1 MRRPAIDS
9 LFEQFFNWR
18 CELSRELYLL
28 RGWLEEQKL
37 AGPGL
42 DGKIPHLL
50 QKLEDERITV
60 AIVAEYSRGKTELI
74 NAMFFADH
82 GRRLL
87 PSGAGATTMCPTE
100 VLYDATLP
108 PGLRLLPIESLETP
122 GRLHELKRDWSGW
135 TVIDFD
141 MANPESISDACLRL
155 SETQMVPAETAE
167 RYALYDPRSGDSAMV
182 QDGCIEIPRWR
193 HALFNF
199 PHPLLKQGLVI
210 LDTPGLNAIGTEPEL
225 TLSTIPSA
233 HVVLFVLGADTG
245 VTRSDRAIW
254 VDHIATAG
262 IARTNCLVA
271 LNKIDAMWDD
281 LRPAESIDA
290 DIEKQVA
297 RTAQVLDVAA
307 ERIFP
312 VSAQK
317 GLIARIQ
324 GNQALLDRSR
334 LVALESALA
343 GELPLAHQNVV
354 QHAFKA
360 EVTELLARVQAILE
374 GRQHNL
380 ARQQEHLVALQGR
393 NCEFV
398 SVSAEEAARVKETFE
413 RVSDRFGRLQAIIGK
428 QGSALL
434 SSVDPDR
441 LRAQIAATR
450 EKMLTSLFS
459 KGVVDAMKSF
469 FNDVRDNMAA
479 ARRQSEETYCLVE
492 AIYQRFIEE
501 HEFRQPVPGRLA
513 IESHALR
520 LAWLE
525 ERLDQRFGTILR
537 VLTSA
542 KSGYTKKYF
551 DALAESVL
559 DIHLACYRD
568 AALWLKGLML
578 PLEKE
583 VHLRREWLVQREDD
597 VASAAKSGSEFAV
610 DARKLEGDAVQL
622 GTQQEKLAEH
632 RLRLQKLLP
641 EEDNW
646 WAQGEAA

>member
-1 MRRPAIDS
+1 MQRAAIDN

-28 RGWLEEQKL
+28 RGWLAEHKL
-37 AGPGL
+37 TGAGL
-42 DGKIPHLL
+42 DDKIAHLL

-60 AIVAEYSRGKTELI
+60 AIVAEFSRGKTELI

-100 VLYDATLP
+100 VLYEATIP
-108 PGLRLLPIESLETP
+108 PGLRLLPIESFDMP
-122 GRLHELKRDWSGW
+122 GRVHELKQDWTGW

-141 MANPESISDACLRL
+141 VASPDSISNACLRL
-155 SETQMVPAETAE
+155 SETQMVPAATAE
-167 RYALYDPRSGDSAMV
+167 RYGLYDPQSGDGALV
-182 QDGCIEIPRWR
+182 QDGRIEVPRWR

-199 PHPLLKQGLVI
+199 PHPVLKQGLVI

-254 VDHIATAG
+254 VDHITTAG
-262 IARTNCLVA
+262 IARANCLVA

-324 GNQALLDRSR
+324 GNQALLDRSGI
-334 LVALESALA
+334 VALESALA

-360 EVTELLARVQAILE
+360 EVTELLARVQANLD
-374 GRQHNL
+374 GRQQNL
-380 ARQQEHLVALQGR
+380 ARQQEQLVVLQGQ

-398 SVSAEEAARVKETFE
+398 SVSADEAARIKETFE
-413 RVSDRFGRLQAIIGK
+413 RVSDRFNRLQAIIGK

-434 SSVDPDR
+434 STIDPDR
-441 LRAQIAATR
+441 LHTQIAATR
-450 EKMLTSLFS
+450 EKMLASLFS
-459 KGVVDAMKSF
+459 KGVVDAMKAF
-469 FNDVRDNMAA
+469 FKDARRNIVA
-479 ARRQSEETYCLVE
+479 ARKQSEEVYGLVE

-501 HEFRQPVPGRLA
+501 HDFRQPVPGRLA
-513 IESHALR
+513 LENHALR

-525 ERLDQRFGTILR
+525 ERLDQRFGTLLR

-551 DALAESVL
+551 DSLAGSVL
-559 DIHLACYRD
+559 EIHLACYRD
-568 AALWLKGLML
+568 AALWLKGLMR

-583 VHLRREWLVQREDD
+583 VRLRREWLAQREGELAQAAQSGNAFAADAIDLERD
-597 VASAAKSGSEFAV
+597 VAHLA
-610 DARKLEGDAVQL
+610 
-622 GTQQEKLAEH
+622 TQQERFGEY

-641 EEDNW
+641 EDDNW